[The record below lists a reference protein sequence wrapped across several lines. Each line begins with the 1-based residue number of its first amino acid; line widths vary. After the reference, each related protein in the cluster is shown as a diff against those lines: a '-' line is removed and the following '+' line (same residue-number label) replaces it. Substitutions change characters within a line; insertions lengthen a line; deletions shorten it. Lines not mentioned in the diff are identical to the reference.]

1 MKIAFLH
8 PDLGIG
14 GAERL
19 VVDAALGLQLKGYE
33 VEFFTSHHSK
43 THCYTETKDGTL
55 KVNTYGDWLPRT
67 IFGKCHLICALLRAI
82 YLTLVI
88 ALLNWKG
95 SKKYDLYFTDQ
106 IALYNPLLR
115 LFSKTPI
122 IFYCHFPDL
131 LLSTNRK
138 SVWKRIY
145 RYPLDW
151 VEEFSTKKAHLV
163 LVNSKFTLKTFHS
176 TFKSIK
182 KSPRVLRPGINLDL
196 KKSWEKR
203 LEEGEDEKEIG
214 LEIPSDVPVVLSI
227 NRFERKKGID
237 LALKALS
244 KLNNQ
249 QEKETE
255 NENENE
261 NEKEKKNENETENQQ
276 EKEKEKEKEKENE
289 NENEKKSE
297 NQQEKKKEEI
307 SLKKTILIIAG
318 GYDKRV
324 VENVEH
330 YEELKQLAEKLNI
343 QDQTIFVRSFT
354 EQQASYLLWRASCLV
369 YTPINEHFGIVPVE
383 AMWAGCPVVATNT
396 GGPLESV
403 KNGIT
408 GFLSE
413 PNENEFGSSIKKI
426 LTNKELQKKMGLEGK
441 ERVQRK
447 FSLNAFSE
455 NLDNYVKETIQ
466 AHIKIKKVKK
476 KDN

>member
-67 IFGKCHLICALLRAI
+67 IFGKCHLICALVRAI

-182 KSPRVLRPGINLDL
+182 KSPRVLRPGINLEL

-249 QEKETE
+249 QEKE
-255 NENENE
+255 
-261 NEKEKKNENETENQQ
+261 
-276 EKEKEKEKEKENE
+276 KEKENE

-297 NQQEKKKEEI
+297 NEQENEQEKKKEEI
-307 SLKKTILIIAG
+307 SLNKTILIIAG

-330 YEELKQLAEKLNI
+330 YKELKQLAEKLNI

-426 LTNKELQKKMGLEGK
+426 LTNKELQKKMGLAGK

-466 AHIKIKKVKK
+466 VHIKIKKVKK